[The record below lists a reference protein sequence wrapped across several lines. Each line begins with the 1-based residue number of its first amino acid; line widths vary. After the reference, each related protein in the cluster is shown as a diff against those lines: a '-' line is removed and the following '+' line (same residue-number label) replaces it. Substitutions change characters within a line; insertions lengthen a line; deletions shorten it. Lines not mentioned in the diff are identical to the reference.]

1 MDTPFSITC
10 SAQANPPAKYRF
22 YKEEESLFNTT
33 NGSDAGT
40 YTTSVGERVSQVN
53 YSCTPF
59 NEYGDGPKEM
69 ITITVNGVLGTVC
82 LLFLV
87 VTQRKE

>member
-1 MDTPFSITC
+1 MSAELSSVYVVVNVSFSITC

-22 YKEEESLFNTT
+22 YKEQGSLFNTT
-33 NGSDAGT
+33 TGSNSGT

-69 ITITVNGVLGTVC
+69 ITITVRGN
-82 LLFLV
+82 
-87 VTQRKE
+87 